1 MYLVG
6 RLDVQYAKG
15 FLGSLFLIS
24 VNNLKTKPLENNYN
38 NSNNNNG
45 GVPTAG
51 SPTVIV
57 AGTQPETKKTSVWW
71 WIGGGALALVLFN
84 KLSTSNTT
92 DLSEDQKDI
101 LLEAGAGDPG
111 ELTLQPKD
119 ATPIVFTTGDSS
131 MDIDKLTSIID
142 GHYAKYA
149 ATCEKI
155 SAKLQS
161 DAATVFATVAILF
174 GELPEGKVITEK
186 SLDGYFKVL
195 DIWSARFDSAMG
207 IVSNAINNILIAQ
220 IAGLDKANKCTKW
233 VYIRSEEITQTES
246 TSKTAVVKNISKAN
260 NGFLGIAGKTKTS
273 TSETLNSSLVT
284 QTHNDKI
291 SFVPHCEKFQLDPV
305 VVMSVLNSS
314 STSVALQYDLLSG
327 VCAMAPKPEN
337 FLTNV
342 PGNV

>member
-1 MYLVG
+1 M
-6 RLDVQYAKG
+6 
-15 FLGSLFLIS
+15 
-24 VNNLKTKPLENNYN
+24 ENNNNN
-38 NSNNNNG
+38 NSNGGNGAPNN
-45 GVPTAG
+45 

-57 AGTQPETKKTSVWW
+57 AGGQPEQKKKKNSVWW
-71 WIGGGALALVLFN
+71 WIGGGALALVLLN
-84 KLSTSNTT
+84 RMSTKNTT

-119 ATPIVFTTGDSS
+119 ATPIVFTSGDSS
-131 MDIDKLTSIID
+131 MDIDKLTGIID

-155 SAKLQS
+155 SVKLQS
-161 DAATVFATVAILF
+161 DAATIFATVAILF

-195 DIWSARFDSAMG
+195 DIWSARFDAAMG
-207 IVSNAINNILIAQ
+207 IVSNAINNILVAQ

-233 VYIRSEEITQTES
+233 VYIRSNEITQTES
-246 TSKTAVVKNISKAN
+246 TSKTAVVKNINKAN
-260 NGFLGIAGKTKTS
+260 NGFLGIMGKKKTS

-284 QTHNDKI
+284 QTHNEKI
-291 SFVPHCEKFQLDPV
+291 SFIPHCEKFQLDPV
-305 VVMSVLNSS
+305 VVLSILNSS